1 MPQENDTLRRLID
14 DMRQEANKA
23 QTLNVAMIEVARRDI
38 AVLQGQIIVFEK
50 ALISRV
56 ERLEFI
62 PVKLI
67 AYALAGGT
75 LTTVMGAVLSKVI
88 LK

>member
-1 MPQENDTLRRLID
+1 MPDYEEMRRHDDLRQDLAKERALDTAI
-14 DMRQEANKA
+14 
-23 QTLNVAMIEVARRDI
+23 IETMRRDMV
-38 AVLQGQIIVFEK
+38 VLQTQILAFEK
-50 ALISRV
+50 ALINRV

>member
-1 MPQENDTLRRLID
+1 MSDEQQYRRLVDDLRRELSVTQTAN
-14 DMRQEANKA
+14 MAVMEATKRE
-23 QTLNVAMIEVARRDI
+23 L
-38 AVLQGQIIVFEK
+38 AVLQGQIVTFEK
-50 ALISRV
+50 ALLERV
-56 ERLEFI
+56 QRLEFI

-75 LTTVMGAVLSKVI
+75 LTTVLGAILSKVI

>member
-1 MPQENDTLRRLID
+1 MTEQDSHRLID
-14 DMRQEANKA
+14 DLRQEFVKTQTANI
-23 QTLNVAMIEVARRDI
+23 AMIESTRREI
-38 AVLQGQIIVFEK
+38 AILQGQIINFEK
-50 ALISRV
+50 ALINRV

-75 LTTVMGAVLSKVI
+75 LTTVLGAILSKVI

>member
-1 MPQENDTLRRLID
+1 MPDHDTSTQLD
-14 DMRQEANKA
+14 DLRQEGVKTQTANIA
-23 QTLNVAMIEVARRDI
+23 LIEATRREI
-38 AVLQGQIIVFEK
+38 AVLQGQIATFEK
-50 ALISRV
+50 ALLTRV

-75 LTTVMGAVLSKVI
+75 LTTVLGAILSKVI

>member
-1 MPQENDTLRRLID
+1 MTEQDSHRLID
-14 DMRQEANKA
+14 DLRQEFVKTQTANI
-23 QTLNVAMIEVARRDI
+23 AMIESTRREI
-38 AVLQGQIIVFEK
+38 AILQEQIINFEK
-50 ALISRV
+50 ALINRV
-56 ERLEFI
+56 DRHEFI

-75 LTTVMGAVLSKVI
+75 LTTVLGAILSKVI

>member
-1 MPQENDTLRRLID
+1 MPDYEERNRTDELRR
-14 DMRQEANKA
+14 DMAVIHVTDAAIIEA
-23 QTLNVAMIEVARRDI
+23 MRRDMV
-38 AVLQGQIIVFEK
+38 VLQTQVLAFEK
-50 ALISRV
+50 ALINRV